1 MKLRKGP
8 TLYQIPLTT
17 GLAAATGVGALGS
30 GVVPGA
36 AQDPVLG
43 SAHQVLAFTGFAFA
57 AYLALALVL
66 IVSGLVI
73 RKMSTLSHEPE

>member
-1 MKLRKGP
+1 M
-8 TLYQIPLTT
+8 
-17 GLAAATGVGALGS
+17 
-30 GVVPGA
+30 PGA